1 METLNENVI
10 NEKVEAYR
18 LALIANTNATK
29 AEIAAKEAKM
39 KARKALQLAREE
51 LMSLTNGSYE
61 LEV

>member
-29 AEIAAKEAKM
+29 AEITAKEAKM